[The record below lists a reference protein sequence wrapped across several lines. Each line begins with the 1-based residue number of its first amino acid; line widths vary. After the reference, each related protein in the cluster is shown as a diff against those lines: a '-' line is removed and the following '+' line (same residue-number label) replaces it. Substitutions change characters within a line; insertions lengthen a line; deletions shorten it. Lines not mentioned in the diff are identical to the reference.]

1 MRSAIEHFKRCD
13 EDLVGELRP
22 AEFRAMCEDMGW
34 GADDIEQS
42 VALLRLND
50 DGRITLP
57 HFVSWYTDAGVV
69 RNVFAEFDADADQK
83 LRFGEFAALCESSS
97 SVELQAREVEQLFNR
112 YDCTQAT
119 GPHDDDTMHVGEWL
133 DTRLGLDEYTEAFV
147 SQGFDT
153 LASLRSAAL
162 TDAELRDI
170 GVHKLRHR
178 KAILSLVSQEGYLK
192 ESDLN
197 RLFHTAQQS
206 RVARE
211 QLQLV
216 KCGELEHWLAPERQF
231 RDGNRWKRGYVTL
244 WLAGATARLTVYESK
259 EKFHR
264 LTDNIVR
271 SWVADPKGSTL
282 ELLHASASVRPHA
295 HRRNPAR
302 VFIKDSSKKNAG
314 RRSTTG

>member
-1 MRSAIEHFKRCD
+1 M
-13 EDLVGELRP
+13 
-22 AEFRAMCEDMGW
+22 
-34 GADDIEQS
+34 
-42 VALLRLND
+42 
-50 DGRITLP
+50 
-57 HFVSWYTDAGVV
+57 
-69 RNVFAEFDADADQK
+69 
-83 LRFGEFAALCESSS
+83 
-97 SVELQAREVEQLFNR
+97 
-112 YDCTQAT
+112 
-119 GPHDDDTMHVGEWL
+119 
-133 DTRLGLDEYTEAFV
+133 

-162 TDAELRDI
+162 TDAELRGI
-170 GVHKLRHR
+170 GVQKLRHR

-216 KCGELEHWLAPERQF
+216 RCGELEHWLAPEQQF

-259 EKFHR
+259 ETFHR

-282 ELLHASASVRPHA
+282 ELLHASASVSRTLIAAIRPDF
-295 HRRNPAR
+295 P
-302 VFIKDSSKKNAG
+302 KDPSDNLAG